1 MKLPGLAFALLALA
15 LPACTC
21 SRSDAPAPAPAPV
34 ETAQAAVEAAP
45 ASSAPNRL
53 MLKRIDKNQK
63 RPLMERMESIR
74 PLLTDGGAP
83 APSKAKLNCGPSS
96 VKAVKAA
103 KAEPAAP

>member
-1 MKLPGLAFALLALA
+1 MKLPGIAVALFAVA

-63 RPLMERMESIR
+63 RPLMERVESIR
-74 PLLTDGGAP
+74 PMLSDGGAP

-96 VKAVKAA
+96 AKAA